1 MEIGLYIDKY
11 KDVRYNIFKRRAELG
26 FVNKIALALIFACF
40 TGLMAQM
47 KVFLPFT
54 PVPITGQVFAV
65 LLAGIFL
72 GKRYGGLSQIF
83 YVGIGAAGIP
93 WFASAGS
100 GIGYLTGVTGG
111 YLIGFIVAALV
122 IGEFTDRYTNSRR
135 LFGQLGLMMF
145 GVLIIYA
152 FGAAQL
158 ALVLGTGFEETM
170 TLAVI
175 PFIPID
181 VIKAAMVAGIGWGV
195 LPKTSYSG

>member
-1 MEIGLYIDKY
+1 M
-11 KDVRYNIFKRRAELG
+11 
-26 FVNKIALALIFACF
+26 
-40 TGLMAQM
+40 
-47 KVFLPFT
+47 
-54 PVPITGQVFAV
+54 
-65 LLAGIFL
+65 
-72 GKRYGGLSQIF
+72 
-83 YVGIGAAGIP
+83 
-93 WFASAGS
+93 
-100 GIGYLTGVTGG
+100 
-111 YLIGFIVAALV
+111 